1 MDWVCEVV
9 GAPESVAE
17 AVTDSLGEDDWDALL
32 PCERVPEGEEVDKPD
47 AVEDGVTL
55 PEGVEVP
62 LGVSLED
69 TAWLGVTVRDGELVT
84 EDVSETLRDVVALGV
99 MDWLL

>member
-1 MDWVCEVV
+1 VGLRVAAEDGDTVWLGESDTLGVDVALVDWVCEVV

-69 TAWLGVTVRDGELVT
+69 TA
-84 EDVSETLRDVVALGV
+84 
-99 MDWLL
+99 